1 MSGEEVLTRLCYMLN
16 LTVLRLGGHMDKKYH
31 HGDLK
36 IQLIKTGLHMI
47 QEEGINKLSL
57 RRLAQICNVS
67 EAAPYSHFKNK
78 EELLIAIQEYVTEQ
92 LLKCLKDAYERTENR
107 NSPIAILNMGKAY
120 VRFFVEYPEYY
131 SFLFTQPNLK
141 IDLSMSNEAN
151 AFEPFQYYKEKAYIV
166 YQNKGFGEDR
176 IKYGII
182 AMWAKVHGIASIAS
196 MKGLY
201 RDFEWEDVLDQ
212 ILVE

>member
-1 MSGEEVLTRLCYMLN
+1 MLN
-16 LTVLRLGGHMDKKYH
+16 LIALRLEAEMDNRYH

-36 IQLIKTGLHMI
+36 IQLIKSGLHMI
-47 QEEGINKLSL
+47 QEDGVNKLSL

-92 LLKCLKDAYERTENR
+92 LLMCLKDAYEKTEHS

-120 VRFFVEYPEYY
+120 VQFFIRYPEYY
-131 SFLFTQPNLK
+131 SFLFTQPYLK
-141 IDLSMSNEAN
+141 IDLSMGNEPN
-151 AFEPFQYYKEKAYIV
+151 AFEPFQYYKEMAYMI
-166 YQNKGFGEDR
+166 YRNEGFGEER

-182 AMWAKVHGIASIAS
+182 AMWAKVHGLASIAS
-196 MKGLY
+196 MQGVN
-201 RDFEWEDVLDQ
+201 RDFEWEDVLDK

>member
-1 MSGEEVLTRLCYMLN
+1 ME
-16 LTVLRLGGHMDKKYH
+16 KKYH

-47 QEEGINKLSL
+47 QEDGTNKLSL
-57 RRLAQICNVS
+57 RRLAQMCNVS

-92 LLKCLKDAYERTENR
+92 LLTCLKDAYKRTEQN

-120 VRFFVEYPEYY
+120 VQFFIKYPEYY
-131 SFLFTQPNLK
+131 TFLFTGPYLK
-141 IDLSMSNEAN
+141 IDLSMEDETN
-151 AFEPFQYYKEKAYIV
+151 AFEPFQYYKEKAYVI
-166 YQNKGFGEDR
+166 YQREGFSEER

-182 AMWAKVHGIASIAS
+182 AMWAKVHGIAAIAS
-196 MKGLY
+196 MKGINK
-201 RDFEWEDVLDQ
+201 DFEWEDVLDK

>member
-1 MSGEEVLTRLCYMLN
+1 ME
-16 LTVLRLGGHMDKKYH
+16 KKYH

-47 QEEGINKLSL
+47 QEDGTNKLSL
-57 RRLAQICNVS
+57 RRLAQMCNVS

-92 LLKCLKDAYERTENR
+92 LLTCLKDAYERTEQS

-120 VRFFVEYPEYY
+120 VQFFIKYPEYY
-131 SFLFTQPNLK
+131 TFLFTGPYLK
-141 IDLSMSNEAN
+141 IDLSMEDETN
-151 AFEPFQYYKEKAYIV
+151 AFEPFQYYKEKAYVI
-166 YQNKGFGEDR
+166 YQREGFSEER

-182 AMWAKVHGIASIAS
+182 AMWAKVHGIAAIAS
-196 MKGLY
+196 MKGINK
-201 RDFEWEDVLDQ
+201 DFEWEDVLDK

>member
-1 MSGEEVLTRLCYMLN
+1 
-16 LTVLRLGGHMDKKYH
+16 MDKKYH

-36 IQLIKTGLHMI
+36 IQLIKSGLHMI

-57 RRLAQICNVS
+57 RRLAQMCNVS

-78 EELLIAIQEYVTEQ
+78 EELLVAIQEYVTQQ
-92 LLKCLKDAYERTENR
+92 LLKCLKDAYENTEYS

-120 VRFFVEYPEYY
+120 VQFFINYPEYY
-131 SFLFTQPNLK
+131 SFLFAQLYLK
-141 IDLSMSNEAN
+141 IDLCMGNEPN
-151 AFEPFQYYKEKAYIV
+151 AFEPFQYYKDKAYSI
-166 YQNKGFGEDR
+166 YQNEGFDEER

-182 AMWAKVHGIASIAS
+182 AMWAKVHGLAAIAS
-196 MKGLY
+196 MQGIHK
-201 RDFEWEDVLDQ
+201 DFEWEDVLDK